1 MQFQFFLYVLTFCQ
15 QTNRQMMMTQQQIEL
30 FFQPLMISFDLQSAP
45 VKLTDLAVYIYND
58 MLARL

>member
-45 VKLTDLAVYIYND
+45 
-58 MLARL
+58 